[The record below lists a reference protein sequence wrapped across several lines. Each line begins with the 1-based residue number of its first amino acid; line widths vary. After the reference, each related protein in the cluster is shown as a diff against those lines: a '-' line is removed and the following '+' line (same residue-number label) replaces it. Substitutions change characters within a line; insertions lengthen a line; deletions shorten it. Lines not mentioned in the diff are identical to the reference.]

1 MALVMN
7 TKLANTVITKL
18 QYPKKYNFP
27 SFCKG
32 ASLQCFYLHLTI
44 YCVGVE
50 TTANPNDKNEH
61 TKAASQ

>member
-1 MALVMN
+1 MN
-7 TKLANTVITKL
+7 NKLANTLITKL

-27 SFCKG
+27 SLSMG
-32 ASLQCFYLHLTI
+32 ASLQCVYLYLTI

-50 TTANPNDKNEH
+50 TTANPNDKNEN

>member
-1 MALVMN
+1 M
-7 TKLANTVITKL
+7 KC
-18 QYPKKYNFP
+18 KKYNFP